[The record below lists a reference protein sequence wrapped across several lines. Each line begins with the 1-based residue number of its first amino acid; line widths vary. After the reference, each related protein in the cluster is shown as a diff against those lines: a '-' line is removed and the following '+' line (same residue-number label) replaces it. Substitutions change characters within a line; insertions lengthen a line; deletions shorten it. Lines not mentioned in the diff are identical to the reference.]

1 MSIPEQKYIISEQN
15 KGQRLDKFLV
25 SQLPTLS
32 RSQIQK
38 MIKAGQVLLNG
49 QPTAVHH
56 FLKEGDA
63 IAIKSIPS
71 SRHSELACTVIYGDS
86 ESPQKEHPH
95 KLEIIYDDPNFLVV
109 NKPAGLLVHEAPG
122 YQETTLVDLLLEK
135 YPEMAKIG
143 EDPIRPGLMH
153 RLDRDV
159 SGLMVVA
166 KTQAAFDHLKSQFK
180 QRKIKKEYTA
190 LVYGRPVKLEGE
202 IEFSIDRSA
211 KGFKMAALPRQRRG
225 KPGDEGRKATTK
237 FVVLE
242 NLKDYSLLKL
252 IPETG
257 RTHQIRVHLNAYGL
271 PIVGDRLYKPK
282 KLKEKIKLDRIFL
295 EASYLGFYN
304 LAGQWQKFRLPLSKE
319 LENILQSLRR

>member
-1 MSIPEQKYIISEQN
+1 MSIPSEKFVIHEQN

-25 SQLPTLS
+25 SQFPKLS

-38 MIKAGQVLLNG
+38 MIKDGQVLLDG
-49 QPTAVHH
+49 KPTAVHH
-56 FLKEGDA
+56 FLKEGDT
-63 IAIKSIPS
+63 IEVK
-71 SRHSELACTVIYGDS
+71 
-86 ESPQKEHPH
+86 ESLP
-95 KLEIIYDDPNFLVV
+95 KLEKWMGHEDKKVRTVELQIVYDDSNFLVV
-109 NKPAGLLVHEAPG
+109 NKQAGLLVHEAPG
-122 YQETTLVDLLLEK
+122 HHETTLVDLLLEK

-153 RLDRDV
+153 RLDREV
-159 SGLMVVA
+159 SGLMVIA
-166 KTQAAFDHLKSQFK
+166 KTQTAFDHLKSQFK
-180 QRKIKKEYTA
+180 QRKVKKEYTA
-190 LVYGRPVKLEGE
+190 LVYGQPAKPEDE
-202 IEFSIDRSA
+202 IEFAIDRSA

-225 KPGDEGRKATTK
+225 KPADEGRKAMTK
-237 FVVLE
+237 FIVIE
-242 NLKDYSLLKL
+242 KFKDFTLLKL

-304 LAGQWQKFRLPLSKE
+304 LAGQWQKFKLPLSKE
-319 LENILQSLRR
+319 LANILKSLRG